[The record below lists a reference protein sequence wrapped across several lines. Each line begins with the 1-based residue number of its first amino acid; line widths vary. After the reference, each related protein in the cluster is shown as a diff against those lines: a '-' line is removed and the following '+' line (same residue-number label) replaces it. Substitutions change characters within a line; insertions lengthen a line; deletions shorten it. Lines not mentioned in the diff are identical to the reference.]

1 MYRMQSVSVPEKKLL
16 LLVWQFSSKTIF
28 RNQSGKPQNTIYS
41 DHDEWWWGSSRSTVK
56 KGKLH
61 WIQNMWT
68 NQLNSTITKKYF
80 NFLQV
85 DHCVFGNIA
94 RGSTDHIA
102 WVKLGNYS
110 RSHNALQF
118 TGTHVCAIVNNQ
130 QWTAKA
136 NRGCVDRL
144 FFHTLLFSLHVLIQ
158 VHRHCLLSFTSFTK
172 ISKFTCGAV
181 PSKENRGCVDWLFS
195 DSWQILEKYKI
206 LTKTKTSSRSKS
218 INESESKSKSRDLSH
233 WDAWKKYKWT

>member
-1 MYRMQSVSVPEKKLL
+1 MQRGHFKFSQCLQTIGNLLVAFISYLDRTLFRIKTGFQYDFLLVLGGIYMYRMQSVSVPEKKLL

-130 QWTAKA
+130 QWAAKA
-136 NRGCVDRL
+136 NRGY
-144 FFHTLLFSLHVLIQ
+144 
-158 VHRHCLLSFTSFTK
+158 
-172 ISKFTCGAV
+172 
-181 PSKENRGCVDWLFS
+181 
-195 DSWQILEKYKI
+195 IL
-206 LTKTKTSSRSKS
+206 
-218 INESESKSKSRDLSH
+218 
-233 WDAWKKYKWT
+233 